1 MVTVL
6 TLRSFRLDSRILKL
20 TLPIFIEYALQ
31 MLVGNADQIMV
42 GWHDPNGVGAIGNA
56 NQITNLLIIV
66 FSVVC
71 TASMILIAQYLGA
84 EDTSGL
90 PRLYSVSL
98 LTNIV
103 FGGVVSLL
111 LYFGAPL
118 IFHLM
123 GVKPEFF
130 DSAVLYLRIV
140 GGGMVFQ
147 SVFLTFTAFFRSNQM
162 MLQGMAAS
170 VTMNLLNLVGNV
182 ILINGLF
189 GLPAL
194 GVAGAAISS
203 VISRIVGV
211 VVIAAMFLRR
221 MPGLLSL
228 KALRPFPVKE
238 LKKLLGIGF
247 PTGGEALSYDLSQV
261 AIQTI
266 CNSFAVFMVNTRVYA
281 NMFAMLSYMFGSALA
296 QSTQVLAANLM
307 GAGNI
312 EETDRR
318 VRSSVAAA
326 CVVSGAVSI
335 LLLLFARPLYSLFT
349 KDGEILALCGL
360 IMLIDLPLELGRQ
373 VNTIVGHCLQSC
385 GDIRFPTTIC
395 VVSAWLTAVG
405 GGFVLGHICGLGL
418 VGVWLAMALDECLR
432 AVLFIFRW
440 KGGKWKEKHLI

>member
-1 MVTVL
+1 M
-6 TLRSFRLDSRILKL
+6 
-20 TLPIFIEYALQ
+20 PIFIEYALQ

-211 VVIAAMFLRR
+211 AVIAAMFLRR

-228 KALRPFPVKE
+228 KALRPFPAKE

-247 PTGGEALSYDLSQV
+247 PTG
-261 AIQTI
+261 
-266 CNSFAVFMVNTRVYA
+266 VYA

-326 CVVSGAVSI
+326 CVVSGAVST

-405 GGFVLGHICGLGL
+405 GGFVLGHVCGLGL